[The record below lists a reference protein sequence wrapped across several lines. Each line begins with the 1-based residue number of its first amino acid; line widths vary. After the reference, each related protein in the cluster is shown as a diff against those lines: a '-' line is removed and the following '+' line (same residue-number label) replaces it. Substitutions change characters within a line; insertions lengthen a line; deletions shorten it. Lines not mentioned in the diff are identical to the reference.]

1 MEETLP
7 PRIFAVAILF
17 VQAHHSDVLLMRYNT
32 SVMKALKHKKDV
44 AAVFFIVAL
53 IGVVGYGSYSYGYNE
68 GAGNVAK
75 APLNRL
81 TNIDSSGEIAL
92 IVDDAATKTDF
103 ADFWRT
109 WNILEKNFAPTATG
123 TSATSSEQAR
133 VAGAIAGLAASY
145 QDPYTVFLPKE
156 NADDFKEQVNG
167 EFEGIGA
174 GLDITTADGV
184 VVIGTLPNSPA
195 EKAGL
200 KAGDRVIAVDGDP
213 TLGKKLEDV
222 IPHIRGPK
230 GTTVTLTI
238 GRAKSTKVEDIA
250 LTRGTVVIP
259 STATRVVSAAKS
271 VVAAA
276 VAKATAAAAAA
287 LPGSKERAEAE
298 AQIKAAQ
305 TQQFFVL
312 QLATFTKTSIDA
324 FVTDLGRF
332 AKTDTSNLIIDLRN
346 NPGGYLDVAND
357 LASYFLPK
365 DVLVVTE
372 KTGAAQVPTE
382 YRSKGYDT
390 LSSIDPEKRRI
401 VVLLNRNSA
410 SASEI
415 LAGALQDYGAAK
427 VVGEQSFGKGS
438 VQTIIDIG
446 QLGTLKITI
455 ARWYTP
461 KGNNISHTGITP
473 DISVDLKDPKYA
485 SSTDPFM
492 DAAVETILDDSQW
505 K

>member
-1 MEETLP
+1 MLKSIP
-7 PRIFAVAILF
+7 DKKGAVGAVVIALAF
-17 VQAHHSDVLLMRYNT
+17 VG
-32 SVMKALKHKKDV
+32 V
-44 AAVFFIVAL
+44 A
-53 IGVVGYGSYSYGYNE
+53 YGAYSFGYNN
-68 GAGNVAK
+68 GAGNVSK

-81 TNIDSSGEIAL
+81 IHTDTSGDISL
-92 IVDDAATKTDF
+92 IVDDAAAKTDF

-109 WNILEKNFAPTATG
+109 WNILEKNFAPTSTSS
-123 TSATSSEQAR
+123 SATSSEQLR

-156 NADDFKEQVNG
+156 NAEDFKEQVNG
-167 EFEGIGA
+167 AFEGIGA
-174 GLDITTADGV
+174 GLEIQGDQV
-184 VVIGTLPNSPA
+184 VIIGTLPHSPA
-195 EKAGL
+195 EEAGL
-200 KAGDRVIAVDGDP
+200 KAGDRIIAVDGDP
-213 TLGKKLEDV
+213 TAGKKLEEV

-230 GTTVTLTI
+230 GTVVALTI
-238 GRAKSTKVEDIA
+238 VKEKTTKETVIE

-259 STATRVVSAAKS
+259 STATRVVSAAKN

-298 AQIKAAQ
+298 AQIAAAQ
-305 TQQFFVL
+305 KQEFFVL
-312 QLATFTKTSIDA
+312 QLATFTKTSVDA

-332 AKTDTSNLIIDLRN
+332 AQSDTNNLIIDLRN
-346 NPGGYLDVAND
+346 NPGGFIDVAND

-365 DVLVVTE
+365 DTLVVTE
-372 KTGAAQVPTE
+372 KTGAAAVATE

-390 LSSIDPEKRRI
+390 LSNISTSSRRI

-415 LAGALQDYGAAK
+415 LAGALQDHGVAK

-438 VQTIIDIG
+438 VQTIVDIG

-461 KGNNISHTGITP
+461 SGKNISHTGVTP

-485 SSTDPFM
+485 SSTDPYM
-492 DAAVETILDDSQW
+492 DAAVETILDASKW

>member
-1 MEETLP
+1 MFSSFKKASIVL
-7 PRIFAVAILF
+7 AVLVF
-17 VQAHHSDVLLMRYNT
+17 VIAGT
-32 SVMKALKHKKDV
+32 
-44 AAVFFIVAL
+44 
-53 IGVVGYGSYSYGYNE
+53 GYGGYSLGYRR
-68 GAGNVAK
+68 GSGDITS
-75 APLNRL
+75 APISANLIN
-81 TNIDSSGEIAL
+81 TTSSGDL
-92 IVDDAATKTDF
+92 TMIVDDPATKTDF

-109 WNILEKNFAPTATG
+109 WNILDKNFAPTSTS
-123 TSATSSEQAR
+123 TSASSTAEQR
-133 VAGAIAGLAASY
+133 IAGAIAGLAASY
-145 QDPYTVFLPKE
+145 QDPYTLFLPKE
-156 NADDFKEQVNG
+156 NAEDFKEQVNG

-213 TLGKKLEDV
+213 TLNKRLEDV

-230 GTTVTLTI
+230 GTVVALTI
-238 GRAKSTKVEDIA
+238 VKAKTTKEVVVE

-259 STATRVVSAAKS
+259 STATRVVSAAKD

-276 VAKATAAAAAA
+276 VAKATAVAAAA
-287 LPGSKERAEAE
+287 LPGSKEKEAAT
-298 AQIKAAQ
+298 AQIEAAAKQ
-305 TQQFFVL
+305 KFFVL
-312 QLATFTKTSIDA
+312 QLASFTRSSVDA

-332 AKTDTSNLIIDLRN
+332 AKSDTTNLIIDLRN

-372 KTGAAQVPTE
+372 KTGANGITTE
-382 YRSKGYDT
+382 FRSKGYDT
-390 LSSIDPEKRRI
+390 LAAMGTSSRRI

-415 LAGALQDYGAAK
+415 LAGALQDHGAAK
-427 VVGEQSFGKGS
+427 VVGETSFGKGS
-438 VQTIIDIG
+438 VQTIVDIG
-446 QLGTLKITI
+446 KLGTLKITI

-461 KGNNISHTGITP
+461 SGRNISHTGITP
-473 DISVDLKDPKYA
+473 DIAVDTANPKFA
-485 SSTDPFM
+485 SSTDPYM
-492 DAAVETILDDSQW
+492 DAAVETLLDESKW
-505 K
+505 

>member
-1 MEETLP
+1 MT
-7 PRIFAVAILF
+7 ADA
-17 VQAHHSDVLLMRYNT
+17 S
-32 SVMKALKHKKDV
+32 
-44 AAVFFIVAL
+44 AVFFLRYNVAVFSSL
-53 IGVVGYGSYSYGYNE
+53 KKTSISLALLLVVVVGTGYAGYSLGYQR
-68 GAGNVAK
+68 GAGDITS
-75 APLNRL
+75 APLSANL
-81 TNIDSSGEIAL
+81 KNTTSSGDLTLL
-92 IVDDAATKTDF
+92 INDPATQVDF

-109 WNILEKNFAPTATG
+109 WNILDKNFAPTSTSS
-123 TSATSSEQAR
+123 SATSTATMR

-145 QDPYTVFLPKE
+145 DDPYTLFLPKE
-156 NADDFKEQVNG
+156 NAEDFKEQVNG

-184 VVIGTLPNSPA
+184 IVIGTLPHSPA

-200 KAGDRVIAVDGDP
+200 KAGDRVIAVNGDP
-213 TLGKKLEDV
+213 TLGKRLEDI
-222 IPHIRGPK
+222 IPNIRGPK
-230 GTTVTLTI
+230 GTVVALTI
-238 GRAKSTKVEDIA
+238 IKAKTSKETVVE

-259 STATRVVSAAKS
+259 STAIRVVSAAKD

-287 LPGSKERAEAE
+287 IPGSVEQKAAT
-298 AQIKAAQ
+298 AQIEAAQ
-305 TQQFFVL
+305 NQKFFVL
-312 QLATFTKTSIDA
+312 QLATFTRTSIDA

-332 AKTDTSNLIIDLRN
+332 AKSDTNNLIIDLRN

-365 DVLVVTE
+365 DTLVVTE
-372 KTGAAQVPTE
+372 KTGATGIATE

-390 LSSIDPEKRRI
+390 LDDMSTSSRRI

-415 LAGALQDYGAAK
+415 LAGALQDHNRAK
-427 VVGEQSFGKGS
+427 VVGETSFGKGS
-438 VQTIIDIG
+438 VQTIVDIG
-446 QLGTLKITI
+446 KLGTLKITI

-461 KGNNISHTGITP
+461 SGRNISHTGITP
-473 DISVDLKDPKYA
+473 DIVVDIKDTKFA

-492 DAAVETILDDSQW
+492 DAAVETLLDDSQW
-505 K
+505 